1 MSKPMLAED
10 AVLDK
15 LRFPL
20 VAQPK
25 IDGVRALNVRGTFTG
40 RSLKGFKN
48 KFLTAQFSK
57 LALEGFDGEVAAERE
72 THPDLCRLTSSA
84 LGTIEGEP
92 FVLWWIFDYFGNGFG
107 DKPYVERI
115 KEADRLVDQLRSTD
129 ERLWQHMRVIPWSIV
144 NNLDE
149 LETLEDRYLA
159 EGYEGVIVRDPAG
172 TYKHGRS
179 TVREGGLLRIKKFID
194 FEFVIDGVVEGEKNL
209 NEATINELGQT
220 ERSTH
225 QANMVPNGMVGTL
238 KGRTIGVVK
247 DGTKVLFE
255 KDTPVTVSAGSMV
268 HSDRVLYFQQPH
280 LIVGKIGK
288 GKFFPKGIKDKLR
301 FPTFQSLRMAE
312 DQ

>member
-25 IDGVRALNVRGTFTG
+25 IDGVRALNIGGTFTG

-48 KFLTAQFSK
+48 KFVTAQFSK
-57 LALEGFDGEVAAERE
+57 LGLAGLDGEVAAELE
-72 THPDLCRLTSSA
+72 THPDLCRLTTSA
-84 LGTIEGEP
+84 LGRIEGEP
-92 FVLWWIFDYFGNGFG
+92 YVLWWIFDYFGNGFG
-107 DKPYVERI
+107 SKPYVERI
-115 KEADRLVDQLRSTD
+115 KEADRLVDQLKQLD
-129 ERLWQHMRVIPWSIV
+129 ERLWHHMRLIPWSIV
-144 NNLDE
+144 NNADE
-149 LETLEDRYLA
+149 LEVLETRYLA
-159 EGYEGVIVRDPAG
+159 QGYEGVIVRDPNG
-172 TYKHGRS
+172 VYKHGRS
-179 TVREGGLLRIKKFID
+179 TAREGGLLRIKRFVD
-194 FEFVIDGVVEGEKNL
+194 FEFVIDEVVEGESNQ
-209 NEATINELGQT
+209 NEATINELGHT

-238 KGRTIGVVK
+238 KGRTTSVVK

-268 HSDRVLYFQQPH
+268 HTDRVRYFREPH

-288 GKFFPKGIKDKLR
+288 GKLFPKGIKDKPR
-301 FPTFQSLRMAE
+301 FPTFQSLRMEE